1 MKKVFASVLSIAVL
15 FAGGCGAKKEEAAAP
30 TAETETETT
39 ETTETAPAAVMSYAD
54 FMAAEMGSEVTVEAF
69 VQGKQSWWEDAATVY
84 AQDENGGYLFYGL
97 ACSED
102 DYKKLTEGQKIRVTG
117 TKTQWPEGTGVIE
130 IAEGTFEVVDGNW
143 VAPVT
148 DVTSSLGTDEL
159 VNYMNQKVGFNGL
172 TVEDKGDG
180 AAFYYNWDNSGTEG
194 DDLYFDASL
203 NGQKYTF
210 TVESYLTAS
219 NSEVYNTVENLK
231 VGDVIDMEGFLY
243 WYEGMNPHIT
253 KVTVK

>member
-1 MKKVFASVLSIAVL
+1 MKKVFASVLTLSVL
-15 FAGGCGAKKEEAAAP
+15 LAAGCGAKQEEKPA
-30 TAETETETT
+30 ETT
-39 ETTETAPAAVMSYAD
+39 EQTADVEKSEGVMSYAD
-54 FMAAEMGSEVTVEAF
+54 FMAADMGSEVVVEAF
-69 VQGKQSWWEDAATVY
+69 VQGKQSWWQDTATVY
-84 AQDENGGYLFYGL
+84 AQDKDGGYLFYNM

-102 DYKKLTEGQKIRVTG
+102 DYKKLTEGQLIRVKG

-130 IAEGTFEVVDGNW
+130 VAEATFELADGKW
-143 VAPVT
+143 IAPVT
-148 DVTSSLGTDEL
+148 DVTSALGTDEL
-159 VNYMNQKVGFNGL
+159 VSFMNQKVGFNGL

-180 AAFYYNWDNSGTEG
+180 HAFYYNWDNSGNEG

-203 NGQKYTF
+203 DGKKYTF
-210 TVESYLTAS
+210 TVESYLTDS
-219 NSEVYNTVENLK
+219 TTEVYNAVENLK